1 MSTPKSSC
9 PFCFNRLTNIVWEN
23 ILYWPTKRKSKTFGL
38 FTRQKSQAKQL
49 NTSRP
54 SMLCALGSPRWP
66 YHMIK
71 INLPN
76 TSSKFLLLLFEIYFL
91 HLWMF
96 TTLVLNTSKSR
107 QDLYGSHPLILTCI
121 RCEVWTE
128 CFLCPSVSGFLPAM
142 VQVTVHRIIL
152 TALFLLEMCF
162 IFFIK

>member
-1 MSTPKSSC
+1 MGFLQGQLSSKAAKYYTSC
-9 PFCFNRLTNIVWEN
+9 P
-23 ILYWPTKRKSKTFGL
+23 
-38 FTRQKSQAKQL
+38 
-49 NTSRP
+49 
-54 SMLCALGSPRWP
+54 SMASALASPRWP

-71 INLPN
+71 MNLPN
-76 TSSKFLLLLFEIYFL
+76 TTSKFLLLLFEIYFL
-91 HLWMF
+91 HLWML

-107 QDLYGSHPLILTCI
+107 QDLYGNNPLILTCI